1 MVRSSRKNRI
11 MLVLLLMTLPL
22 VQAGTCSDDD
32 TSNPLDPEDQEFTT
46 NVSLLL
52 AHQQFTECLHLFSPG
67 EDFPCC
73 QVCPGGFAGRTVAMT
88 LKNGS
93 SYTFRA
99 GRNGEI
105 LAEKSCTVRGG
116 RNDEYQV
123 TMLSGGLDC
132 TGGFR

>member
-1 MVRSSRKNRI
+1 MMPPRRGSRTVH
-11 MLVLLLMTLPL
+11 VLLLLALPL
-22 VQAGTCSDDD
+22 IQAGTCSDDD
-32 TSNPLDPEDQEFTT
+32 TSNPLDPGDLEFTT
-46 NVSLLL
+46 NVNLLL
-52 AHQQFTECLHLFSPG
+52 AHQQFSECLHLFAPG

-99 GRNGEI
+99 GRNGEL

-116 RNDEYQV
+116 RNDTYQV